1 MWKRLL
7 ALAAKF
13 WRIAEDVE
21 HNKKEI
27 AELRQEVHR
36 MGRVLDWLVLEF
48 RHAREHDASEREKR
62 SRTMFAQEML
72 QSGAR
77 NAIERPN
84 SAVALQMLAPVAFG
98 PALDGLE

>member
-48 RHAREHDASEREKR
+48 RHAREHDASEREKLLLR
-62 SRTMFAQEML
+62 LENEFL
-72 QSGAR
+72 KF
-77 NAIERPN
+77 ERRLPPGK
-84 SAVALQMLAPVAFG
+84 SK
-98 PALDGLE
+98 